1 MSDRFDALALPSRD
15 PYMAVPHGPGY
26 GMPPQV
32 EPPLLWRL
40 TRRHWK
46 VLLAC
51 AAVSLGAAYL
61 AGKFL
66 AKPLWQAE
74 ATLLYQP
81 IAFPDVKQKA
91 AYEHPPSLPTLAS
104 WVKEPILLRQIIDEF
119 HLGVSEDALADTFLK
134 VEQPAST
141 ESIVVD
147 FKWPD
152 PVVAPRVLA
161 RLLDLY
167 VDYVVTTRKEAV
179 LLRIE
184 KMDQQAA
191 YACED
196 DIKRCNGQIVA
207 LEQKLAQTGKLSDE
221 DLDGSM
227 LARQGALMQSV
238 RNGGQKVA
246 ELKSDLRSKRADR
259 DTLAPVVQQQAE
271 SRIKLKALDDLI
283 EQLELQIAHL
293 QESIEADNLE
303 LRTLPIVLTKAKRN
317 ERMGTLT
324 YLKEQLKQHES
335 ARAYLGKPGG
345 PPARGALVGMD
356 ANEFMV
362 KSPPRV
368 GDKPASSSKKTLF
381 AVTFLG
387 LMAAAFGLLFVYDR
401 RHPAPDGPLGGAR
414 TVYVTPPPAGSTLN
428 GADVHRL
435 SARIQQW
442 VRETHAPIVTPP
454 PEPPTTIGPDGK
466 VEDKGSPPATNGHAG
481 DADTDLL
488 AQRMQQWLGDGHGP
502 G

>member
-1 MSDRFDALALPSRD
+1 MSDRFDALALPQRD
-15 PYMAVPHGPGY
+15 PYVALPYGPGY
-26 GMPPQV
+26 GMPPPPD
-32 EPPLLWRL
+32 EPPVLWRL

-46 VLLAC
+46 LLLAC
-51 AAVSLGAAYL
+51 VLLSLGIAYL

-91 AYEHPPSLPTLAS
+91 AYEHPPSLPTLAG
-104 WVKEPILLRQIIDEF
+104 WVKEPALLRQIIDEF
-119 HLGVSEDALADTFLK
+119 NLGVSEEALADTFIK

-152 PVVAPRVLA
+152 PAVATRALG

-167 VDYVVTTRKEAV
+167 VEYVVTTRKEAV
-179 LLRIE
+179 VLRIE

-196 DIKRCNGQIVA
+196 DIKRFGVQIVA
-207 LEQKLAQTGKLSDE
+207 LEQKLAQTGKLSDD

-227 LARQGALMQSV
+227 LARQGTL
-238 RNGGQKVA
+238 REDIRKNGQKLRQ
-246 ELKSDLRSKRADR
+246 LKSELTFNRGNLAVMEPLVRQNAEPRA
-259 DTLAPVVQQQAE
+259 
-271 SRIKLKALDDLI
+271 KLEALENQI
-283 EQLELQIAHL
+283 AQLELQIRDAE
-293 QESIEADNLE
+293 ESIDDANEE
-303 LRTLPIVLTKAKRN
+303 LRMLPIVLTKAKRMDRVR
-317 ERMGTLT
+317 ELK
-324 YLKEQLKQHES
+324 YLKEQLQQHEK
-335 ARAYLGKPGG
+335 ARAFIGKPGG
-345 PPARGALVGMD
+345 PPALGALVGMD
-356 ANEFMV
+356 AHEFSI
-362 KSPPRV
+362 KSAPRV
-368 GDKPASSSKKTLF
+368 GDKPASSSRKTLF

-401 RHPAPDGPLGGAR
+401 RHPSAERPR
-414 TVYVTPPPAGSTLN
+414 MVYVTPPPGGATLN

-435 SARIQQW
+435 SARIHQW
-442 VRETHAPIVTPP
+442 VRENHGPIVTPP
-454 PEPPTTIGPDGK
+454 PVTIKPDSHVENGESPPTT
-466 VEDKGSPPATNGHAG
+466 NG